1 MRGFRLAHW
10 LKTSL
15 WLTPTLVAA
24 AGFVLALVTIAI
36 DRHYDY
42 SLVSQAVT
50 GSPDNAAFILSAFI
64 TSIATLM
71 GLVLTMTL
79 VVVQLAMGQFS
90 PRIVRSLLE
99 GHPSQLVIGIFTATI
114 VQAGMGMR
122 ALKDSAVPGVTV
134 LTAYALMLA
143 SLVTLFVY
151 VHKVGKALHVA
162 TLIDLVGDQARALV
176 DVQTAPPP
184 AADADADEREIGSAW
199 VGNVFRVD
207 REGLVAAAAAAGC
220 VIELVPAVGD
230 FVPTGAPLMRIHGGR
245 VPPADD
251 LRKLVALGQER
262 TMDEDL
268 AYGFRM
274 LVDIGERSLSG
285 PFDDPTTA
293 VQALHRL
300 HDLLR
305 QLARRELPS
314 GRHYDAE
321 GELRLLEPTLDW
333 DGYVRLAFDELR
345 VAGSGSPQIPRRIRE
360 AIDDLKSIA
369 PPERQ
374 EALDRQLALLDGDPV
389 PDRQGIGSGRDV
401 IARAPVPTP

>member
-10 LKTSL
+10 LRTSL
-15 WLTPTLVAA
+15 WLTPTLVTA
-24 AGFVLALVTIAI
+24 AGFVLALGTIAV
-36 DRHYDY
+36 DRHFDY
-42 SLVSQAVT
+42 ALVSQGVT
-50 GSPDNAAFILSAFI
+50 GSPANISNLLSTLI

-99 GHPSQLVIGIFTATI
+99 GHPSQLVIGLFTAAI
-114 VQAGMGMR
+114 VQSGMAMR
-122 ALKDSAVPGVTV
+122 ELKETAVPGVTV
-134 LTAYALMLA
+134 LTAYALMIA
-143 SLVTLFVY
+143 SLITLFVY

-162 TLIDLVGDQARALV
+162 TLIDLVGDQARAFIT
-176 DVQTAPPP
+176 DRIAPPVTGP
-184 AADADADEREIGSAW
+184 DDDRVITSRW
-199 VGNVFRVD
+199 LGNVFRVD
-207 REGLVAAAAAAGC
+207 REKLVAAAAAADC
-220 VIELVPAVGD
+220 VIELVPAIGD
-230 FVPTGAPLMRIHGGR
+230 FVPAGAPLMRIHGGR
-245 VPPADD
+245 VPPADE

-262 TMDEDL
+262 TMNEDL

-274 LVDIGERSLSG
+274 LVDIGERGLSG

-293 VQALHRL
+293 VQAIHRL

-305 QLARRELPS
+305 QLAHRDLPT
-314 GRHYDAE
+314 GRHCDAN
-321 GELRLLEPTLDW
+321 GELRLLEPTMDW
-333 DGYVRLAFDELR
+333 DGYVKLAFDELR
-345 VAGSGSPQIPRRIRE
+345 IAGSKSPQIPRRIRE
-360 AIDDLKSIA
+360 AIEDLKSIA

-401 IARAPVPTP
+401 IARESAPTP

>member
-10 LKTSL
+10 LRTGL
-15 WLTPTLVAA
+15 WLTPTLVTA
-24 AGFVLALVTIAI
+24 AGFVVALVTTAV
-36 DRHYDY
+36 DRHYGY
-42 SLVSQAVT
+42 SLVSQSVT
-50 GSPDNAAFILSAFI
+50 GSPANVSNLLAALI

-99 GHPSQLVIGIFTATI
+99 GHPSQLVIGLFTAAI
-114 VQAGMGMR
+114 VQSGMAIR
-122 ALKDSAVPGVTV
+122 ELKATAVPGVTV

-162 TLIDLVGDQARALV
+162 TLIDLVGDQARAFIT
-176 DVQTAPPP
+176 DRIAPPVTGP
-184 AADADADEREIGSAW
+184 DDERVIASRW
-199 VGNVFRVD
+199 LGNVFRVD
-207 REGLVAAAAAAGC
+207 REKLVAAAAAADC

-230 FVPTGAPLMRIHGGR
+230 FVPAGAPLMRIHGGR

-262 TMDEDL
+262 TMNEDL

-274 LVDIGERSLSG
+274 LVDIGERGLSG
-285 PFDDPTTA
+285 PFEDPTTA
-293 VQALHRL
+293 VQAIHRL

-305 QLARRELPS
+305 QLAESELPS
-314 GRHYDAE
+314 GRHCDE
-321 GELRLLEPTLDW
+321 DGVLRLLEPTMDW
-333 DGYVRLAFDELR
+333 DGYVKLAFDELR
-345 VAGSGSPQIPRRIRE
+345 IAGSKSPQIPRRIRE

-401 IARAPVPTP
+401 IAREPAPTP